1 MENVSRVAANIT
13 DRIDSNP
20 RILQANKKHL
30 ADLII
35 FLQAKGAK
43 PQTINKYVYHYEK
56 ILDALG
62 PNKDLLKASRE
73 DLEHVVAKANTLNLA
88 AEEKRKIKVTIKALF
103 KHFLGEDLYYPK
115 QVAWIKTSGAK
126 NKMLPEDLLSEAEV
140 LKLIAAAKDLR
151 DKAII
156 ALLFDTGMRIGELSS
171 LRIKDIEIG
180 DTISH
185 VMANGKTGMRR
196 IPITFSVPYL
206 SQYLN
211 IMPNA
216 KPSDNLWKTIGRW
229 ENTQKTVSSDGI
241 RQMLKRLAKNTGI
254 DKRIYPHLFRHSRA
268 SYYANKLTEQQLKAY
283 FGWTGDSKMAAT
295 YVHLSGRDIDN
306 AILQAYG
313 SKPIIENDKPMLT
326 VRICGRCGFT
336 NHIDS
341 MYCNRCGSTLDIKTA
356 VEANKTEE
364 EVKSML
370 LNSVNDPKIIE
381 DIVHKYLEE
390 KRKSSKR

>member
-1 MENVSRVAANIT
+1 MENVSGIAANIVG
-13 DRIDSNP
+13 RIDSNQ

-30 ADLII
+30 SDLII
-35 FLQAKGAK
+35 FLQAKGSK
-43 PQTINKYVYHYEK
+43 PQTIDKYAYHYEK

-73 DLEHVVAKANTLNLA
+73 DLERVVAKVNTLNLA

-140 LKLIAAAKDLR
+140 LKLIGAAKDLR

-156 ALLFDTGMRIGELSS
+156 ALLFDTGMRIGELAS
-171 LRIKDIEIG
+171 LRIKDVEIG
-180 DTISH
+180 DAISH

-196 IPITFSVPYL
+196 IPITFSVPYI

-211 IMPNA
+211 TMQNA
-216 KPSDNLWKTIGRW
+216 KPSDSLWKTIGRW

-241 RQMLKRLAKNTGI
+241 RQMLKRLARNAGI
-254 DKRIYPHLFRHSRA
+254 DKRVYPHLFRHSRA
-268 SYYANKLTEQQLKAY
+268 SYYANRLTEQQLKVY

-326 VRICGRCGFT
+326 VRVCGRCGFS
-336 NHIDS
+336 NPIDS
-341 MYCNRCGSTLDIKTA
+341 AYCNRCGSTLDIKTA
-356 VEANKTEE
+356 VEATKTEE
-364 EVKSML
+364 EVKDML
-370 LNSVNDPKIIE
+370 LNSVKDPKIIE
-381 DIVHKYLEE
+381 DIVHRYLEE
-390 KRKSSKR
+390 KRKKNR

>member
-1 MENVSRVAANIT
+1 
-13 DRIDSNP
+13 
-20 RILQANKKHL
+20 
-30 ADLII
+30 
-35 FLQAKGAK
+35 
-43 PQTINKYVYHYEK
+43 
-56 ILDALG
+56 
-62 PNKDLLKASRE
+62 
-73 DLEHVVAKANTLNLA
+73 
-88 AEEKRKIKVTIKALF
+88 
-103 KHFLGEDLYYPK
+103 
-115 QVAWIKTSGAK
+115 
-126 NKMLPEDLLSEAEV
+126 MLPEDLLSEAEV

-211 IMPNA
+211 VMPNA

-241 RQMLKRLAKNTGI
+241 RQMLKRLARNTGI
-254 DKRIYPHLFRHSRA
+254 DKRIYPHLFRRSRA

-283 FGWTGDSKMAAT
+283 FGWTGNSKMAAT

-313 SKPIIENDKPMLT
+313 SEPIIENDKPMLT

-336 NHIDS
+336 NPIDS

>member
-1 MENVSRVAANIT
+1 MENVSGIAANIVG
-13 DRIDSNP
+13 RIDSNQ

-30 ADLII
+30 SDLII
-35 FLQAKGAK
+35 FLQAKGSK
-43 PQTINKYVYHYEK
+43 PQTIDKYAYHYEK

-73 DLEHVVAKANTLNLA
+73 DLERVVAKVNTLNLA

-140 LKLIAAAKDLR
+140 LKLIGAAKDLR

-156 ALLFDTGMRIGELSS
+156 ALLFDTGMRIGELAS
-171 LRIKDIEIG
+171 LRIKDVEIG
-180 DTISH
+180 DAISH

-196 IPITFSVPYL
+196 IPITFSVPYI

-211 IMPNA
+211 TMQNA
-216 KPSDNLWKTIGRW
+216 KPSDSLWKTIGRW

-241 RQMLKRLAKNTGI
+241 RQMLKRLARNAGI

-268 SYYANKLTEQQLKAY
+268 SYYANRLTEQQLKVY

-313 SKPIIENDKPMLT
+313 SKPII
-326 VRICGRCGFT
+326 
-336 NHIDS
+336 
-341 MYCNRCGSTLDIKTA
+341 KTI
-356 VEANKTEE
+356 
-364 EVKSML
+364 S
-370 LNSVNDPKIIE
+370 PC
-381 DIVHKYLEE
+381 
-390 KRKSSKR
+390 